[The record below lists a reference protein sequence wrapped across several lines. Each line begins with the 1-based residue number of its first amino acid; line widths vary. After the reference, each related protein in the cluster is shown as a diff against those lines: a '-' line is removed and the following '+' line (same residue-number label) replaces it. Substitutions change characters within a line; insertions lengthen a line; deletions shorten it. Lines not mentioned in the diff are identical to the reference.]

1 MHLQRHQYIQIGQA
15 ACLQLYLPTYLG
27 QWKGFSS
34 EWFFMCCVISDGHL
48 ALYSHTEHLY
58 GSRISALVDPP
69 GLRLT
74 AWLDLLFPIL
84 LGVPNPESGE
94 TLMTS
99 GLPSSIL
106 FCLLWLSCS
115 FLEARLK
122 RPVSSGLIVISC
134 GLSNKY
140 HSTCNGKKL

>member
-1 MHLQRHQYIQIGQA
+1 MPNECIQRGQA
-15 ACLQLYLPTYLG
+15 ACLELYLPTYLG

-58 GSRISALVDPP
+58 GNRISALVDPP

-74 AWLDLLFPIL
+74 EWFDLLLPVL

-99 GLPSSIL
+99 GLPLSIL
-106 FCLLWLSCS
+106 FRLLWLSCS

-122 RPVSSGLIVISC
+122 RPVSSGLIAISC
-134 GLSNKY
+134 GLST
-140 HSTCNGKKL
+140 STRVPVMKRSYDK